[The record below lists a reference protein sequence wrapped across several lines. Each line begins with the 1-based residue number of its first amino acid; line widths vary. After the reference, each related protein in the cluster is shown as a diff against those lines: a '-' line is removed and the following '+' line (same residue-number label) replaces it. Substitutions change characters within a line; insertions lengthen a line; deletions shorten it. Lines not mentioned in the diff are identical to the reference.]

1 MFSKTKKASTR
12 EMNKSTSNEQNWAS
26 SFNFVCSK
34 LVQNTKY
41 KVVVCTGDMHN
52 AGTDAKISTVVVG
65 NQGSTAEHKLDKKW
79 VDDFKRKAVDSYTFV
94 DNNVGILEFV
104 IIKMKKAKMDM
115 IVAALA
121 PGDPDR

>member
-1 MFSKTKKASTR
+1 MELDTLLQLNEAKKAAARTNSG
-12 EMNKSTSNEQNWAS
+12 STSNEQNWAS
-26 SFNFVCSK
+26 SFKFVRSTS
-34 LVQNTKY
+34 VQNTKY

-52 AGTDAKISTVVVG
+52 AGTDAKISIVVVG

-79 VDDFKRKAVDSYTFV
+79 VDDFKRRAVDSYTFV

-115 IVAALA
+115 
-121 PGDPDR
+121 